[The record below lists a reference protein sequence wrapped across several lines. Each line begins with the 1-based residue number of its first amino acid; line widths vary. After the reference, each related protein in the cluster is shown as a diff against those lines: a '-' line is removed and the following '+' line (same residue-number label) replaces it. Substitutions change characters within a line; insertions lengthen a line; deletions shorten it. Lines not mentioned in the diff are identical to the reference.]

1 MNIIA
6 AEEKITQLIAISTCE
21 CFVVA
26 HLALSRL
33 VADHEASML
42 TVFSWEC
49 EKAASFEMAAGIAWR
64 SKSLQPALQ
73 KFLFPPVSTPG

>member
-1 MNIIA
+1 MACFFSHPVNIIT
-6 AEEKITQLIAISTCE
+6 AEEKITQLIAISACE

-42 TVFSWEC
+42 TAFSWESG
-49 EKAASFEMAAGIAWR
+49 KFVVFPLFFSR
-64 SKSLQPALQ
+64 NLRKSKRAN
-73 KFLFPPVSTPG
+73 FR